1 MHFIMKLIHF
11 FVTAATACFLLLLY
25 TVKIEPN
32 LLVTH
37 TYQLNASD
45 KEASEQLR
53 IVQISDIQVSQLYT
67 EDKLLKLVEKVNKL
81 SPDIIFFTGDL
92 YENYALYGTGREEK
106 IIDPLKN
113 LKAKYGKFAIYGNR
127 DRGGGFVRNYSDVL
141 AQSDFTLLE
150 NSGVTLNLDNGQEI
164 FIGGLDDALL
174 GAPDIEKALSGLTV
188 DSHYNIL
195 LAHEPD
201 VADLYIDYP
210 IDLILSGH
218 SHGGQVRIPFSKGIT
233 TSLAKKYT
241 EHFYTINKESGM
253 QLYVNTG
260 IGTSRLPVRFLVPPE
275 IAVFD
280 ITLNG

>member
-37 TYQLNASD
+37 TYQLNAPD
-45 KEASEQLR
+45 IETSEPLR

-92 YENYALYGTGREEK
+92 YENYAEYGTGREEK
-106 IIDPLKN
+106 IIDPLKS

-150 NSGVTLNLDNGQEI
+150 NSGVTLTLENGQGI

-174 GAPDIEKALSGLTV
+174 GAPDIEKALSGLTA
-188 DSHYNIL
+188 SSQYNIL

-201 VADLYIDYP
+201 VADLYVDYP

-241 EHFYTINKESGM
+241 EHFYTINKERGM

-280 ITLNG
+280 ITL